1 MKQRFSSTTPRA
13 FGKVDETLCGSTS
26 DIHAP
31 VVPVGER
38 WGVCSSSPDVSGGPS
53 LKGSTRGVSDKA
65 HDMGHTQLCRP
76 VVSPVTPQMS
86 SVPPPALL
94 PARAKASTHESV
106 DCLGAENPAV
116 GASKGQPEEHPAAS
130 DTTSPFNSVENR
142 VHELLSTWRDQS
154 SYQPTPIDRRH
165 SHSPRRRTLRDQ
177 QSAERGFR
185 LRAPSGSRDELRL
198 QDSAKILTKTAEAM
212 RLGTYGAF
220 RPNVRSNSPSR
231 CRSDSKRPSDASTV
245 DSASRLRLARIE
257 SPARCS
263 LSASSVSSQAT
274 TSAVADAGSSPSRSV
289 SPMNRRSKVSVQTV
303 QNVRLLFYRAADNQI
318 FHDVVEDMFF
328 ESLPPENVSSL
339 TVRPL
344 RNQQS
349 MDSFLRVLQADG
361 GRWSRVRVTWH
372 LAGGLEAAASI
383 MRGGICCEEA
393 HCSCGRYGKGGYVAV
408 TAAKANAYVGCEGDG
423 LRHLFLVLSLP
434 EEDVV
439 QGERGT
445 RPVRTAADLPNH
457 PTEFCFV
464 DGKRL
469 HCAALLTYRWVPT
482 ERREKVV
489 AARGSNGIS
498 NKKQLRSS
506 RNSTGSM

>member
-1 MKQRFSSTTPRA
+1 M
-13 FGKVDETLCGSTS
+13 
-26 DIHAP
+26 
-31 VVPVGER
+31 
-38 WGVCSSSPDVSGGPS
+38 
-53 LKGSTRGVSDKA
+53 
-65 HDMGHTQLCRP
+65 
-76 VVSPVTPQMS
+76 
-86 SVPPPALL
+86 
-94 PARAKASTHESV
+94 
-106 DCLGAENPAV
+106 
-116 GASKGQPEEHPAAS
+116 
-130 DTTSPFNSVENR
+130 
-142 VHELLSTWRDQS
+142 
-154 SYQPTPIDRRH
+154 
-165 SHSPRRRTLRDQ
+165 
-177 QSAERGFR
+177 
-185 LRAPSGSRDELRL
+185 
-198 QDSAKILTKTAEAM
+198 
-212 RLGTYGAF
+212 
-220 RPNVRSNSPSR
+220 
-231 CRSDSKRPSDASTV
+231 
-245 DSASRLRLARIE
+245 
-257 SPARCS
+257 
-263 LSASSVSSQAT
+263 
-274 TSAVADAGSSPSRSV
+274 
-289 SPMNRRSKVSVQTV
+289 SVQTV

-464 DGKRL
+464 DGTRL